1 MRTSKETVD
10 YILAL
15 AKKQGISR
23 RELAKKVGL
32 SDLIPSLV
40 ILYHHRAE
48 SNPSISAMTPSDV
61 LIEPFP
67 VVFSFILRTTCVQPR
82 LHKIFPKIF
91 PKPIVII

>member
-67 VVFSFILRTTCVQPR
+67 VVFSFILRTTCVQSWTA
-82 LHKIFPKIF
+82 
-91 PKPIVII
+91 